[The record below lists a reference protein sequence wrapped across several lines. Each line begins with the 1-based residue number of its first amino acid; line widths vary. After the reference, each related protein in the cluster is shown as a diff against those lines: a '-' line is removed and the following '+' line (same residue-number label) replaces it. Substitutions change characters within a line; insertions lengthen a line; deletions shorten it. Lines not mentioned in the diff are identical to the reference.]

1 MIIIS
6 VVMTAEN
13 ADCQT
18 VYTLQQLRDSAV
30 AGNVKISSSRL
41 DAEAA
46 RHRRKEA
53 FTKYF
58 PSVSATGLWFN
69 ANKDRAEME
78 INPSEVIPQ
87 ELGASLAQSFP
98 PEALAA
104 LGNPVTFGMM
114 KDGVIGSVTAVQPVF
129 AGGQIVNG
137 NRLAKIGEEAAELQL
152 PRAYLSLGDKESRTR
167 NQVMAK
173 VGDNIQAQYEL
184 LKSSGVDCVLEWNPG
199 NHFRDADIRTARG
212 MAWMLDK

>member
-1 MIIIS
+1 MKKILFLMIIIS
-6 VVMTAEN
+6 AMMTAEN

-41 DAEAA
+41 DAEAV

-69 ANKDRAEME
+69 ANKDMAEME

-114 KDGVIGSVTAVQPVF
+114 KDGVIGSVTDSYGAPVIGAAVFVKDTQNGVVTDVNGRYSLPRVTPGSILCLE
-129 AGGQIVNG
+129 AGGQLGQAEFHLCDGPCRQAPVQD
-137 NRLAKIGEEAAELQL
+137 RRSAAELC
-152 PRAYLSLGDKESRTR
+152 RSRFHHR
-167 NQVMAK
+167 R
-173 VGDNIQAQYEL
+173 
-184 LKSSGVDCVLEWNPG
+184 
-199 NHFRDADIRTARG
+199 F
-212 MAWMLDK
+212 